1 MKFGIKLP
9 VGVLRNDRWQ
19 TIRDQDAFLHF
30 NNLVRD
36 AASQLSVL
44 NHDPVAVA
52 ASPNRFDDA
61 WNYEWHA
68 VRCGKFFSEEGSYM
82 GKYKLKRDLVAAPVE
97 ARSAYGVLVRLEE
110 AAWREMFATAFDIE
124 WTDQS
129 LSAVVQAGLSWLV
142 FSSNNCSDDGDPVFA
157 VWEDQPLSYF
167 GEAKD
172 RFDWAIQDPHPLVF
186 LSGPGEMPAH

>member
-1 MKFGIKLP
+1 MKFGMKLP
-9 VGVLRNDRWQ
+9 VGVLRSDRWQ
-19 TIRDQDAFLHF
+19 KIRDQDAFLHF

-36 AASQLSVL
+36 AASELSAL

-68 VRCGKFFSEEGSYM
+68 VRCGEFFSEEESYM
-82 GKYKLKRDLVAAPVE
+82 GKYNLTRDIVAASVE
-97 ARSAYGVLVRLEE
+97 ARRAYEILVRLEKAE
-110 AAWREMFATAFDIE
+110 WRKLFAASFDIA

-129 LSAVVQAGLSWLV
+129 LSVVVQDGLSWLV
-142 FSSNNCSDDGDPVFA
+142 FSSNNCSSGDPVFA
-157 VWEDQPLSYF
+157 IWEDQPLSYF

-172 RFDWAIQDPHPLVF
+172 RFDWAIQDLHPLVF
-186 LSGPGEMPAH
+186 LSGSGQEPAH